1 MGPCAVDVALTGRTL
16 GMVSPRKDA
25 VAVMDGLA
33 VASMFDAL
41 VHTDRACDRGGVTN
55 ER

>member
-1 MGPCAVDVALTGRTL
+1 MDVALTGRTL
-16 GMVSPRKDA
+16 GMVSPMKDA

-41 VHTDRACDRGGVTN
+41 VHNDWARYRGGVTN